1 MAILTFS
8 DGELVNL
15 RNAPGLVSSA
25 LGRFNGWTP
34 LPDSIGPEA
43 VSMATGQAFRFRF
56 RRQRAA
62 AFSMGNLPAI
72 RTPHVGGNGGT
83 VSIATTTATFTVSQ
97 DGALVVGDALVVGGT
112 TYTVTARTSGTVWTL
127 GASGSATAQP
137 FTLLTVPM
145 ERAARLVAHLLDYN
159 TVDVVTEDTLGST
172 YPGLQLLPGTRPELR
187 QESARTLRYSLSLT
201 LTRIDGGTAPLV
213 CRYS

>member
-1 MAILTFS
+1 MAVLTFN
-8 DGELVNL
+8 DGEVVAL
-15 RNAPGLVSSA
+15 RNAPGLVSSP

-43 VSMATGQAFRFRF
+43 ASMATGQAFRFRF
-56 RRQRAA
+56 RRQRAV
-62 AFSMGNLPAI
+62 AFVLGNLPAI
-72 RTPHVGGNGGT
+72 RTPHVGGLGGT
-83 VSIATTTATFTVSQ
+83 VSISGTTATFSVSQ

-112 TYTVTARTSGTVWTL
+112 TFAVTARTSGTVWTL
-127 GASGSATAQP
+127 GASGSATGQP

-159 TVDVVTEDTLGST
+159 TVDVATEDTLGST
-172 YPGLQLLPGTRPELR
+172 YAGLQLLPGTRPELR
-187 QESARTLRYSLSLT
+187 QDSSRTLRYSLALT
-201 LTRIDGGTAPLV
+201 LTRIDGGTGALV